1 LNATAVK
8 LPNGFTDK
16 GTPTSITFVGR
27 LCAETNLLT
36 VAAVYQNATDY
47 HLGHPPLNYP
57 IWSGTGMLI
66 PDRFKDR
73 VAVVTGGASGIGEAI
88 ARRIGAEGG
97 QIILFDVQ
105 PENLQ
110 RAAGEMRVRNIQVET
125 AVMDVGDEES
135 VRGAFARTA
144 DQFGQIDIMV
154 NCAGIAGP
162 TSVPILNYPAEEFDR
177 VIRVNLRGAYLTT
190 KYAVQHMLPRRYG
203 RILHMASMGGKEG
216 NPGMVGYVSSKAG
229 LMGLVKGVGKEYAE
243 AGITVNGLAPA
254 VIRTPM
260 NEDTSPQMLE
270 YMIARIPMKRLG
282 TVEEVA
288 ALACWIVSE
297 EASFNT
303 GFIFDL
309 SGGRATY

>member
-1 LNATAVK
+1 MLFS
-8 LPNGFTDK
+8 GRFT
-16 GTPTSITFVGR
+16 
-27 LCAETNLLT
+27 
-36 VAAVYQNATDY
+36 
-47 HLGHPPLNYP
+47 
-57 IWSGTGMLI
+57 
-66 PDRFKDR
+66 DR
-73 VAVVTGGASGIGEAI
+73 VAVITGGASGIGEGI

-97 QIILFDVQ
+97 QVVLFDVQ
-105 PENLQ
+105 ADRLQ
-110 RAAGEMRVRNIQVET
+110 QAADAMRVENILVDT
-125 AVMDVGDEES
+125 AVVDVGDEES
-135 VRGAFARTA
+135 VRQAFQQVA
-144 DQFGQIDIMV
+144 DRHGHLDVMV

-162 TSVPILNYPAEEFDR
+162 TSVPILDYAAEDFDR

-190 KYAVQHMLPRRYG
+190 KYAVLHMLPRRYG
-203 RILHMASMGGKEG
+203 RILHMASMGGKDG
-216 NPGMVGYVSSKAG
+216 NPGMVGYASSKAG
-229 LMGLVKGVGKEYAE
+229 LMGLVKGVGKEYAD
-243 AGITVNGLAPA
+243 AGITVNGIAPA

-260 NEDTSPQMLE
+260 NEDTSAQMLE